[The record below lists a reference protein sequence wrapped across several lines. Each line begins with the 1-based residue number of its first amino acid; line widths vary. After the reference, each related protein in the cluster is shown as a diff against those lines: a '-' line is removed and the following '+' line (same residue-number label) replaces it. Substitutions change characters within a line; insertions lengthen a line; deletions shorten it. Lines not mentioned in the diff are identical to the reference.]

1 MPSPEPPQIEAL
13 VNDLA
18 IVPHEEWAI
27 VLDDHALIDSDSVH
41 GVAPFLLEHLP
52 DGAQH
57 LIIASRV
64 DPPLSLSRRRASANG
79 FAHGEP
85 TSRSRTV

>member
-1 MPSPEPPQIEAL
+1 MPSPKPPQIEAL

-18 IVPHEEWAI
+18 IVPHEGWAI
-27 VLDDHALIDSDSVH
+27 VLDDHDLIDSDSVQ

-64 DPPLSLSRRRASANG
+64 DPPLSLSRRRAPANG
-79 FAHGEP
+79 FAHDEP
-85 TSRSRTV
+85 TSRSGPV